1 VQRLFSTFPNGWP
14 GRGLLVLRLAVGAML
29 MGNGVHCLTSVS
41 HHENAVLAVTE
52 VVAGLLILTGFC
64 TPVGGAVA
72 IVSLSWSLIDHGSLS
87 QSKVL
92 LLCISL
98 ALAMLGPG
106 AWSIDARL
114 FGRRRMKIE

>member
-1 VQRLFSTFPNGWP
+1 
-14 GRGLLVLRLAVGAML
+14 ML

-52 VVAGLLILTGFC
+52 AVAGLLILIGFC
-64 TPVGGAVA
+64 TPVGGVLAV
-72 IVSLSWSLIDHGSLS
+72 VSMSLSLIDHGSVS
-87 QSKVL
+87 GTKVL